1 MTTSHVL
8 LLAFL
13 LGVFNGL
20 RALSPPA
27 VTAWGGHFG
36 WIALRSPFAW
46 LGTLPAA
53 IIFTVLAI
61 GELVNDKLPKTPPRT
76 APPGLI
82 ARLVMGALVGGSVAT
97 AGGASLVTGLAC
109 GIVGALIG
117 TFGGYFIRTRLV
129 KALGAPD
136 FIIALLEDAVTI
148 AGSFWVV
155 SRF

>member
-13 LGVFNGL
+13 LGVLNGL
-20 RALSPPA
+20 RGLTPA
-27 VTAWGGHFG
+27 AATAWGARLG

-46 LGTLPAA
+46 LGSLPAA
-53 IIFTVLAI
+53 IIFAVLAI

-76 APPGLI
+76 APAGLI
-82 ARLVMGALVGGSVAT
+82 TRLVMGGFVAACVAT